1 MVRKN
6 PLGAI
11 EAFKQAFDREN
22 KQVGLV
28 IKMNRSEQSEKDIE
42 NIRTKLDGYDN
53 IYFICETLPKTA
65 VNSLTACVDVFVSLH
80 RAEGFGLVMAEAML
94 LGTPVI
100 ATNWSANTEFMNR
113 ESACMV
119 DYKKTAI
126 EQDIPPFKKGYHWAE
141 ADVAQAAAYMK
152 RLCEDSAF
160 YEQKKAAAGAYIREK
175 TKMQHSVSLL
185 EDRLGKILEERK

>member
-1 MVRKN
+1 
-6 PLGAI
+6 
-11 EAFKQAFDREN
+11 
-22 KQVGLV
+22 
-28 IKMNRSEQSEKDIE
+28 
-42 NIRTKLDGYDN
+42 
-53 IYFICETLPKTA
+53 
-65 VNSLTACVDVFVSLH
+65 
-80 RAEGFGLVMAEAML
+80 
-94 LGTPVI
+94 
-100 ATNWSANTEFMNR
+100 MNR

>member
-1 MVRKN
+1 MFLYPYTGQRART
-6 PLGAI
+6 GHGRGDA
-11 EAFKQAFDREN
+11 AWHAGHCN
-22 KQVGLV
+22 KLVCQYGIYEPGICLYGGL
-28 IKMNRSEQSEKDIE
+28 Q
-42 NIRTKLDGYDN
+42 
-53 IYFICETLPKTA
+53 
-65 VNSLTACVDVFVSLH
+65 
-80 RAEGFGLVMAEAML
+80 
-94 LGTPVI
+94 
-100 ATNWSANTEFMNR
+100 
-113 ESACMV
+113 
-119 DYKKTAI
+119 KTAI